1 MCNEPHIDP
10 TNFERELSGDVTN
23 RIQEAQS
30 LLLSK
35 LNGSR
40 PQFRTFLIG
49 LDMERAIR
57 QPVIQGDDQNILNWI
72 SEFNYWTD
80 QQKFFDLAEP
90 LTGQRFLDS
99 VELKSWMEGE
109 KRFIWCPGDRKS
121 HTLS

>member
-1 MCNEPHIDP
+1 M
-10 TNFERELSGDVTN
+10 N

-30 LLLSK
+30 ILVSK
-35 LNGSR
+35 FNGLR
-40 PQFRTFLIG
+40 PDSRTFLIG

-57 QPVIQGDDQNILNWI
+57 QPVIQGVDRNVLNWI

-99 VELKSWMEGE
+99 VELGSWIEGE
-109 KRFIWCPGDRKS
+109 KRFLWCPGHRKS